1 MRKNRRSP
9 AQRGFA
15 KIFTSK
21 RQLFAKGSAEVV
33 TNIHKNRALAHITK
47 ARDGYTAPT
56 PLHQPVNHLH
66 SIENSA
72 DTFPQFSLTVKMKRV
87 KT

>member
-15 KIFTSK
+15 KIFTSN

-47 ARDGYTAPT
+47 A
-56 PLHQPVNHLH
+56 
-66 SIENSA
+66 
-72 DTFPQFSLTVKMKRV
+72 
-87 KT
+87 